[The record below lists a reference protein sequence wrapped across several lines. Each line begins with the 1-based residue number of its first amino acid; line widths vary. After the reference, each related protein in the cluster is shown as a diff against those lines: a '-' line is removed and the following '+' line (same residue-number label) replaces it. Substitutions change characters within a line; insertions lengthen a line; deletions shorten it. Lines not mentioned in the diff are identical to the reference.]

1 MGDIERLQ
9 LRISDAD
16 RHQVAEILRQ
26 AAGEG
31 RLDFEELDERLEAT
45 YQAKTYADLV
55 PITVD
60 LPVEGGANA
69 SAAVAA
75 AAQAQPSQTPGA
87 LDVEPERHLAILGG
101 FERKGV
107 WTVPPAMSIVAVLGG
122 ADLDLRRATFAA
134 TSCELTVTA
143 VMGGV
148 NLVVPPDVR
157 VIFSMA
163 SVLGGHNDDKGNAT
177 ASADAP
183 TLVIKGLCL
192 LGGVN
197 VSRKTRKELGS
208 A

>member
-9 LRISDAD
+9 LRVSDAD

-31 RLDFEELDERLEAT
+31 RLTFEELDERLEAT
-45 YQAKTYADLV
+45 FQAKTYADLV
-55 PITVD
+55 PITLD
-60 LPVEGGANA
+60 LPAEAGPNPATSPALRPSGA
-69 SAAVAA
+69 
-75 AAQAQPSQTPGA
+75 PGPVTA
-87 LDVEPERHLAILGG
+87 EPEKHLAILGG

-107 WTVPPAMSIVAVLGG
+107 WTVPAAMSIVAVLGG
-122 ADLDLRRATFAA
+122 ANLDLRQASFAA
-134 TSCELTVTA
+134 TSCQLTVNA

-148 NLVVPPDVR
+148 NLIVPPDVR
-157 VIFSMA
+157 VIFSMV

-192 LGGVN
+192 MGGVN
-197 VSRKTRKELGS
+197 VERKSL

>member
-75 AAQAQPSQTPGA
+75 AAQAQQTPGA

-192 LGGVN
+192 MGGVN
-197 VSRKTRKELGS
+197 VSRKARKELGG